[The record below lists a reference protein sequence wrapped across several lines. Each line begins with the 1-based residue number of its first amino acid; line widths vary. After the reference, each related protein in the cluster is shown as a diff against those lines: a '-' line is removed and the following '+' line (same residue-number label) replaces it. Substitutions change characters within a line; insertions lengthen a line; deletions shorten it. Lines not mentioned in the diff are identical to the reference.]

1 MADGEPAS
9 QTSAAQLRTRRTTPR
24 FGAASSRIGVGPAF
38 VLVLAAVCT
47 AHMPAVVVIGYAPW
61 DLEILVT
68 LAVLAAVALAA
79 AAALHRIP
87 ALLYLFVC
95 FWVYWAVDAYVPDA
109 TTTSVAGWLMAL
121 TGMDLSLT
129 GWRAATAVGVAAAI
143 WVLLLTPRTDSV
155 RAMLIAFA
163 AVWFVGLWMSE
174 ERQLLM
180 KQVAAADASGPARAP
195 PTAIANTT
203 PPAGGFRAADGRL
216 RPFVHI
222 ILDEQMSPRSLPEQ
236 IPDSHA
242 AGAIIDDYVA
252 RGFTYHSRVLSTAAQ
267 THRSLSAMLAMDRAP
282 DSQTVRAAGGSP
294 FRYETVSNTYTQMLL
309 DMGYRLHISQTA
321 WLRICPEA
329 ARADCRTHVYGRTG
343 PMAGYI
349 DADAQSRLAIL
360 TAQLHRAYGTRGAFE
375 VTAYQALEDQLKLI
389 DFDHDFDDVY
399 YSNPI
404 GALNVLRQAF
414 EEIKAI
420 EPGDA
425 YIVHALLPHFP
436 YMTDDACRIKPSPEW
451 TAPKRHEKLATKG
464 IPVEKIYAD
473 YWDQAACA
481 HKLVMALIDEVRK
494 QSAVDPVI
502 LVHGDHGA
510 RIQASFEELEG
521 DGMSDDMRQTFFA
534 AYTGM
539 SNEMQQRDSG
549 VEDSA
554 PKNLPSLFSRFVGD
568 QQSAN
573 NSNGPA
579 VAVSGDP

>member
-1 MADGEPAS
+1 MADSRLAQ
-9 QTSAAQLRTRRTTPR
+9 QTPAAQIRPRRKTS
-24 FGAASSRIGVGPAF
+24 FSGSASARIGVGSAF
-38 VLVLAAVCT
+38 VLVLAALCI

-68 LAVLAAVALAA
+68 LVTLATVALVA

-95 FWVYWAVDAYVPDA
+95 FWVYWAIDAYVPDA

-121 TGMDLSLT
+121 TGIDLSLA
-129 GWRAATAVGVAAAI
+129 GWRTATAVGVAAVI
-143 WVLLLTPRTDSV
+143 WALLLTPRTDSV

-195 PTAIANTT
+195 PTAIVSATL
-203 PPAGGFRAADGRL
+203 PAGGFRAPDGRL

-222 ILDEQMSPRSLPEQ
+222 ILDEQMSPRSLSEQ

-252 RGFTYHSRVLSTAAQ
+252 RGFTYHSRVQSTAAQ
-267 THRSLSAMLAMDRAP
+267 THRSLSAMLTMDRTP

-294 FRYETVSNTYTQMLL
+294 FQYETVSNTYIEMLL

-321 WLRICPEA
+321 WLRICPA
-329 ARADCRTHVYGRTG
+329 ASRAECRTYVYGKTG
-343 PMAGYI
+343 PMTGHI
-349 DADAQSRLAIL
+349 EADVPSRLAIL
-360 TAQLHRAYGTRGAFE
+360 MAQLHRAYGTRGAFE
-375 VTAYQALEDQLKLI
+375 VAAYQALEDQLKLI

-399 YSNPI
+399 YSIPV
-404 GALNVLRQAF
+404 GALNVLGQAF
-414 EEIKAI
+414 KEIQAI
-420 EPGDA
+420 EPGNA

-436 YMTDDACRIKPSPEW
+436 YMTDDACRIKQSTEW
-451 TAPKRHEKLATKG
+451 TAPKRHERPNGQG

-481 HKLVMALIDEVRK
+481 HKLVMALVDEARK
-494 QSAVDPVI
+494 QSTVDPI
-502 LVHGDHGA
+502 FLVHGDHGA
-510 RIQASFEELEG
+510 RIQASFDEIEG

-539 SNEMQQRDSG
+539 ADELQQRGSG
-549 VEDSA
+549 IEDAA
-554 PKNLPSLFSRFVGD
+554 PKELPSLFSRLVGD
-568 QQSAN
+568 LQSAN
-573 NSNGPA
+573 NDNGPA